1 MLIFLGLLQDI
12 HGRKKESNLHNS
24 QGERRRRR
32 SQVGK
37 QLSRPK
43 PRWKFPELPTHA
55 PHPHHRPSNTF
66 LSPCRLLSLPGL
78 NPVSLSLS
86 LSTPVLSS
94 LLQSAQ
100 IPSTTTASAGGASSG
115 SVACGQRAAR
125 ILISPSFDGDQRKV
139 TRWELTSP
147 PTSSRS

>member
-86 LSTPVLSS
+86 LSPHQSS
-94 LLQSAQ
+94 P
-100 IPSTTTASAGGASSG
+100 PSSNLPRSQAPPQQARAEP
-115 SVACGQRAAR
+115 AAAR
-125 ILISPSFDGDQRKV
+125 SRADSARPESS
-139 TRWELTSP
+139 SP
-147 PTSSRS
+147 PASTVTSGR